1 MNRQAGEAAWRCIL
15 RPKDVGKTTVAMCF
29 FEDAGRHWCHE
40 TLNEGDF
47 AAETE
52 EYQNTFDYEGDD
64 QSN

>member
-1 MNRQAGEAAWRCIL
+1 MLA
-15 RPKDVGKTTVAMCF
+15 KTTVAMCF